1 MKTFGW
7 DSLRESASP
16 LGMTL
21 EEGLFSFCGH
31 SRLPRFCKERQ
42 CAAPEMSFNLGHFAL
57 CLRDW
62 GEGVHMELMEPEG
75 WRELWERAQAEKDT
89 KKLMKILDEM
99 NRLLTEWENKGNYID
114 DSLFRRFAY

>member
-1 MKTFGW
+1 
-7 DSLRESASP
+7 
-16 LGMTL
+16 
-21 EEGLFSFCGH
+21 
-31 SRLPRFCKERQ
+31 
-42 CAAPEMSFNLGHFAL
+42 
-57 CLRDW
+57 
-62 GEGVHMELMEPEG
+62 MELMEPEG